1 MLLGTAPTL
10 TDRFEWLI
18 DGLCKTIGVDAHK
31 RRMEAALAWAI
42 WNRVR
47 LLGDR
52 LIALIARARAGKL
65 AARRTP
71 HPDPPPQGGREHER
85 EPDAGAGAASGAG
98 VRLPTG
104 FGWVTRVLP
113 QTGQYA
119 GLLAYL
125 LRDPEMAA
133 LVEKTPQAAR
143 ILRPLCQLLG
153 VKETELLRP
162 RAGAAEDPAPHLA
175 FPPPGAEK
183 DDDDGAATVE
193 VAPAATVAQA
203 SPAAQA
209 APAAQATTPEP
220 RPYHQ
225 RPGGLFWDGRRLQWS

>member
-1 MLLGTAPTL
+1 MFMLLGAATTL

-52 LIALIARARAGKL
+52 LIALIARARAGRL

-133 LVEKTPQAAR
+133 LVEKAPQAAR

-153 VKETELLRP
+153 VKEMDFVLPADQARATELP
-162 RAGAAEDPAPHLA
+162 EPEATVSPDPPAAHPAP
-175 FPPPGAEK
+175 PS
-183 DDDDGAATVE
+183 VE
-193 VAPAATVAQA
+193 VAPTAQA
-203 SPAAQA
+203 PPPPPA
-209 APAAQATTPEP
+209 P
-220 RPYHQ
+220 RPHHL